1 MRLLTQISQE
11 LVMSSIAL
19 SFDNVDLVSIDNGEP
34 KTTSLAVAKKFGK
47 RHGDIL
53 RAIKRMDC
61 SKEFAER
68 NFALC
73 FKINDLQNGK
83 KQPFYS
89 MTKDGFVFLVM
100 GFTGKVA
107 AKFKEDYI
115 NEFNR
120 MTDKLNGNIGTLL
133 ERHNA
138 KSGILKRGKE
148 IASDCGYNLW
158 FYGQVVN
165 PKVELEIA
173 DIEKELQPLLTGFES
188 VKRLRK

>member
-1 MRLLTQISQE
+1 
-11 LVMSSIAL
+11 MSSIAL
-19 SFDNVDLVSIDNGEP
+19 SFNNVDLVSIHGGEP

-53 RAIKRMDC
+53 RAINNMDC
-61 SKEFAER
+61 SPEFSLR
-68 NFALC
+68 NFASSD
-73 FKINDLQNGK
+73 FIDERGK
-83 KQPFYS
+83 VRKMAT

-133 ERHNA
+133 QRHNA
-138 KSGILKRGKE
+138 KSGILKQGE
-148 IASDCGYNLW
+148 AIASDSGYNLW
-158 FYGQVVN
+158 FFGQVKN
-165 PKVELEIA
+165 PKTRTELKE
-173 DIEKELQPLLTGFES
+173 IEKELQPMLPNIE
-188 VKRLRK
+188 VKK

>member
-1 MRLLTQISQE
+1 
-11 LVMSSIAL
+11 MSSIAL

-53 RAIKRMDC
+53 RAIKNMDC
-61 SKEFAER
+61 SPEFSLR
-68 NFALC
+68 NFASSD
-73 FKINDLQNGK
+73 FIDERGK
-83 KQPFYS
+83 VRQMAT

-100 GFTGKVA
+100 GFTGKIA

-120 MTDKLNGNIGTLL
+120 MADKLNGNIGTLL

-173 DIEKELQPLLTGFES
+173 DIEKQLQPLLTGFES

>member
-1 MRLLTQISQE
+1 
-11 LVMSSIAL
+11 MSSL
-19 SFDNVDLVSIDNGEP
+19 TVNVNSVEFVSIDGGEP
-34 KTTSLAVAKKFGK
+34 RTTTLAVAKKFGK
-47 RHGDIL
+47 RHTEVL
-53 RAIKRMDC
+53 RAARNIDC
-61 SKEFAER
+61 SDDFRQR
-68 NFALC
+68 NFASADY
-73 FKINDLQNGK
+73 IDAQGK
-83 KQPFYS
+83 KRQMFS

-100 GFTGKVA
+100 GFTGKA
-107 AKFKEDYI
+107 AAEFKEWYI

-120 MTDKLNGNIGTLL
+120 MADKLNGNIGTLL

-173 DIEKELQPLLTGFES
+173 DIEKQLQPLLTGFES